1 MDKAAVAKAAV
12 TKAAKAIKKA
22 VERDRDHF
30 VLIKEDA
37 VVGTF
42 DKTVFGMAVPDYR
55 CDNFEIRDRVL
66 TVFATGGREPVCDGA
81 TLAPDKCVID
91 IAPGYIPHDLGYA
104 EIDAMA
110 ADPAWREAGWT
121 EATVRALWDMV
132 LGQCLLA
139 EAGRSTGF
147 AKRKAGSWIARIYYA
162 FVRRFG
168 GIAHGVMRVVGFI
181 TLSFV
186 IAGCSVPAGFT
197 PSPDS
202 IEYEVV
208 PRANFASN

>member
-22 VERDRDHF
+22 VEKDRDHF
-30 VLIKEDA
+30 VLVAKDA

-42 DKTVFGMAVPDYR
+42 DKTVFGLPVPDYH
-55 CDNFEIRDRVL
+55 CANFEIRDRVL
-66 TVFATGGREPVCDGA
+66 TVFATGDREPVCDGA
-81 TLAPDKCVID
+81 TLAPDKCLID

-121 EATVRALWDMV
+121 EGTIRALWDMV

-139 EAGRSTGF
+139 EAGKSKGF

-168 GIAHGVMRVVGFI
+168 GIAHSAMRVIGIV
-181 TLSFV
+181 TLAFAL
-186 IAGCSVPAGFT
+186 AGCAVPQGFT
-197 PSPDS
+197 PGPDT

-208 PRANFASN
+208 PRAGFASR